1 MAVKNIFPN
10 TLGCNGIDGNRRHAE
25 ATEAAQ
31 AAWDRTLAAN
41 ARNERA
47 ADARRRSIKTPDE
60 VASRGCVF
68 AKSCNLPDGVL
79 DHKNQSGFVPVE
91 KLADYGLW
99 AVLGTGAAITAQG
112 TPLQLVGGSATGSAI
127 AKRLADRYHWVC

>member
-68 AKSCNLPDGVL
+68 AKSCTLPYGTI
-79 DHKNQSGFVPVE
+79 NYISSGGAIPTDPVSQ
-91 KLADYGLW
+91 YG
-99 AVLGTGAAITAQG
+99 
-112 TPLQLVGGSATGSAI
+112 
-127 AKRLADRYHWVC
+127 